1 MPTSKYHHLPH
12 QSSCQTSIQ
21 ESAFFL
27 EAILRKYCQT
37 QKSKHTL
44 NYFVVF
50 KEKQKNWK
58 HLECTY
64 LGSVLKDIYIGI
76 RYSARYLG
84 GPRYILMRVYKYVY
98 KYIHTLQLPF
108 ETKQELW
115 RENMG
120 KEHTNIHYNDFFL
133 FSFKKCLRKTYFR

>member
-12 QSSCQTSIQ
+12 QSSCQTSTQ

-50 KEKQKNWK
+50 KEKRKNWK

-64 LGSVLKDIYIGI
+64 LGSVLRDIYI

-84 GPRYILMRVYKYVY
+84 GTRYILMRVYKL
-98 KYIHTLQLPF
+98 YI
-108 ETKQELW
+108 
-115 RENMG
+115 
-120 KEHTNIHYNDFFL
+120 NICTHYNYHLKHNRSYEGKKSWEKNIPTYIIRTFSYFL
-133 FSFKKCLRKTYFR
+133 LKNA

>member
-1 MPTSKYHHLPH
+1 MITTEDDVHKRKLIHKPQYLNWQSILIEICLPTSKYHHLPH

-108 ETKQELW
+108 ETKQEL
-115 RENMG
+115 
-120 KEHTNIHYNDFFL
+120 
-133 FSFKKCLRKTYFR
+133 